1 VSTTVAAGTA
11 DAACTY
17 TYVSELVVNSDAAL
31 NALIVAA
38 FAVTGDTYVVTQGD
52 QPSLNGTVASIIF
65 KPSKDGVVLNLSQY
79 WSTQTIKFDSG
90 CEGTLGLA
98 AGANPAAETEY
109 DIGSGNSA
117 AITWAVPV
125 PTAFPAGV
133 ATPVC
138 AWIY

>member
-90 CEGTLGLA
+90 CEGASLT
-98 AGANPAAETEY
+98 AGANPAETEY
-109 DIGSGNSA
+109 DIGNGDSA

>member
-52 QPSLNGTVASIIF
+52 
-65 KPSKDGVVLNLSQY
+65 
-79 WSTQTIKFDSG
+79 
-90 CEGTLGLA
+90 
-98 AGANPAAETEY
+98 
-109 DIGSGNSA
+109 
-117 AITWAVPV
+117 
-125 PTAFPAGV
+125 
-133 ATPVC
+133 
-138 AWIY
+138 